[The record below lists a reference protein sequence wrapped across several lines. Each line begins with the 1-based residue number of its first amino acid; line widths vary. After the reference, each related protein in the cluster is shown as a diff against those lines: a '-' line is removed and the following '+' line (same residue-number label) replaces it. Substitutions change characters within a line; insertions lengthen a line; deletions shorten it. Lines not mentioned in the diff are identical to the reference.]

1 MISRLQPPN
10 VKVLSLTTIAS
21 PHRGSSFADYLF
33 NQIGMTNIPKIYKAL
48 DFFGLETAAFQ
59 QLTRKY
65 MAESFNPRTP
75 DVEGIRYYSY
85 GARFDPHFMSVFHKS
100 HDVIERDEGPNDGM
114 VSVES
119 SRWGV
124 YQGTLNH
131 VSHLDLINWSNRL
144 RWYFWELT
152 GKKKKK

>member
-10 VKVLSLTTIAS
+10 IKVLSLTTVAT
-21 PHRGSSFADYLF
+21 PHHGSSFADYLF
-33 NQIGMTNIPKIYKAL
+33 TQIGLTNIPKIYKVLEA
-48 DFFGLETAAFQ
+48 FGLETGAFE

-75 DVEGIRYYSY
+75 DVEGVKYYSY
-85 GARFDPHFMSVFHKS
+85 GAQFEPHLLSVFRKS
-100 HDVIERDEGPNDGM
+100 HDVIAPIEGPNDGM

-119 SRWGV
+119 SRWGT
-124 YQGTLNH
+124 YKGTLNH
-131 VSHLDLINWSNRL
+131 VSHLDLINWTNRL

-152 GKKKKK
+152 GRKRK